1 MSEYVGGQPQ
11 QTDTGAAVQ
20 SLDLRTAN
28 LTQELAQLLA
38 QTTGGKPT
46 PSAAA
51 TGSQFNTLQ
60 ALVSTATQTQRS
72 HQPGFRDGLSALSYA
87 RPAQQVAPPPPPA
100 PAPVLTPPE
109 PSLVAAPPVGFD
121 APASSFAS
129 APSFTSAPGFASAPS
144 FSPSPSFAPASNFAA
159 PVSSAFM
166 APMAPVTNGLL
177 VSDPHDDEPMPIPST
192 WRQPTTGDDDK
203 WYRQQLGAAGLGLL
217 AGLVVVVPAVL
228 WLSGF
233 LGGGSQAKS
242 VRTAGQDVAT
252 VKVKLA
258 SAGAV
263 EPIAVT
269 APPVVVPSGPP
280 PQPPQRSALLE
291 PPSAVA
297 VVPPAPRPVEP
308 PKSVEPPRSRADE
321 LVVQAKRRIEEARDV
336 PGARDILQQA
346 PEMATSGAMTFLLAE
361 TYDPN
366 MLASWQ
372 TRGVMANP
380 ERARALYQRARELGD
395 SRAQQRLDWLMAN

>member
-11 QTDTGAAVQ
+11 QTDGGAAVQ

-60 ALVSTATQTQRS
+60 ALVSTATQTQRG

-87 RPAQQVAPPPPPA
+87 RPAPQVAPPPPA

-109 PSLVAAPPVGFD
+109 PSLIAAPGIGFD
-121 APASSFAS
+121 TP
-129 APSFTSAPGFASAPS
+129 APGFASAPS
-144 FSPSPSFAPASNFAA
+144 FSSAPSFAPAPSFPPAPSFSPASSFAA
-159 PVSSAFM
+159 PVSAAFM
-166 APMAPVTNGLL
+166 APMAPATNGLL

-242 VRTAGQDVAT
+242 ARSAGQEVAT
-252 VKVKLA
+252 MKVKLA
-258 SAGAV
+258 SAGTV
-263 EPIAVT
+263 EPIAVP
-269 APPVVVPSGPP
+269 APKVTVPADPP
-280 PQPPQRSALLE
+280 PQPPQRSASLE
-291 PPSAVA
+291 PPSSVVTMVA
-297 VVPPAPRPVEP
+297 PAPRPVEV

-321 LVVQAKRRIEEARDV
+321 LVVQAKRRIEEAKDV

-346 PEMATSGAMTFLLAE
+346 PETATSGAMTFLLAE